1 VNTLATRFRHS
12 RGEDFSI
19 DMKRSAALLAAC
31 VVAVLAMAAHGSAA
45 VSVGHSGWKWGNPLP
60 QGNTIRA
67 LDFNSGT
74 GYAAGDFGTLLK
86 TTDAGETWTGI
97 PTGITS
103 TLSRVDEITPQ
114 SVVIGGG
121 CSARRSD
128 DGGTT
133 FHRLPFTPSELSCKQ
148 GIQSLSFP
156 SSDAGFLLL
165 HDGTL
170 LSTSDGGSSFSRRT
184 AIPNSAAK
192 GGGETPTDIF
202 FTSPTNGVAVS
213 RANGGPG
220 GIYHTID
227 GGNTWTQVPGAAGTF
242 RSVWFADSNTGY
254 AVGDGS
260 LLYATVDG
268 GADWS
273 ARPLAGAAPANF
285 TSIRCAGVICLLA
298 TDTGSH
304 LVRTTDAGF
313 TASDVS
319 PSNQAIFA
327 AAFASPSQA
336 VAAGQ
341 AGATVVS
348 SDAGVTFS
356 PIPASG
362 GRIGGPFIRLRAAS
376 ASEAFATGQSG
387 TLARTTDGGETWI
400 DLGVPTTGSVIDVSF
415 PTAGTGYALDS
426 VGTVLKSVNGGSSWS
441 LLNTG
446 TQAEP
451 ASILAL
457 DVRRVLLIGPR
468 GVRRSTD
475 GGDTFSAAN
484 GAAGRASL
492 QKADV
497 ARGAVFA
504 YGPHAL
510 FVSTN
515 AGGSWKALK
524 RPTRK
529 ALRTVDFISGKRGF
543 ALDAQGK
550 VWSTANRGRHWTQ
563 LIATGTLSS
572 YDLAFTAAN
581 RGYLAVNSFGI
592 QRGGFLLKTSD
603 GGQTWHPQL
612 VSSHPL
618 ARNGIATT
626 AGQTDFAMDNAGDLF
641 STTSGGD
648 QGVASALRLKTAS
661 RLVRRGRTIH
671 VNGKLTPAAGG
682 EQVVVSARASRHGWV
697 HKVVQVASNGTFT
710 TVWRVSRF
718 TIFVAQWAGDA
729 DHMGAGSR
737 VLQVSVR

>member
-1 VNTLATRFRHS
+1 MN
-12 RGEDFSI
+12 
-19 DMKRSAALLAAC
+19 MKRSAVAALATGLVAAL
-31 VVAVLAMAAHGSAA
+31 VIAAQGSAA

-67 LDFNSGT
+67 LDFNGGT

-86 TTDAGETWTGI
+86 TTDAGVSWTGV

-103 TLSRVDEITPQ
+103 ALSRIDVISPS

-128 DGGTT
+128 DAGAT
-133 FHRLPFTPSELSCKQ
+133 FHRLPFTPSELRCKE
-148 GIQSLSFP
+148 GIQSMSFP
-156 SSDAGFLLL
+156 TSDVGFLLL

-170 LSTSDGGSSFSRRT
+170 LGTSDGGASFSRKT
-184 AIPNSAAK
+184 AIPGSAAK
-192 GGGETPTDIF
+192 GGGETPSDIF

-213 RANGGPG
+213 RTGLGPG
-220 GIYHTID
+220 AIYHTID
-227 GGNTWTQVPGAAGTF
+227 GGNTWTQAPGAAGTF

-254 AVGDGS
+254 AVGDGG
-260 LLYATVDG
+260 LLFTTVDG
-268 GADWS
+268 GANWS
-273 ARPLAGAAPANF
+273 QRPLTGAAPANF

-313 TASDVS
+313 TATDVS

-348 SDAGVTFS
+348 GDAGVTFT
-356 PIPASG
+356 PIPGSG
-362 GRIGGPFIRLRAAS
+362 GRIAGPFLRMRAAS
-376 ASEAFATGQSG
+376 ASEAFATGTGG
-387 TLARTTDGGETWI
+387 TLARTTDGGESWS
-400 DLGVPTTGSVIDVSF
+400 DLGVPTTGNVIDVSF
-415 PTAGTGYALDS
+415 PSTGTGYALDS
-426 VGTVLKSVNGGSSWS
+426 VGTVFKSANGGSSWA

-446 TQAEP
+446 TQAQP
-451 ASILAL
+451 ASVLAL
-457 DVRRVLLIGPR
+457 DANRVLLIGPR
-468 GVRRSTD
+468 GVRRSAD
-475 GGDTFSAAN
+475 GGNTF
-484 GAAGRASL
+484 GAAGGAIKRAPL
-492 QKADV
+492 QRGDV

-504 YGPHAL
+504 YGAHAL
-510 FVSTN
+510 YVSTN
-515 AGGSWKALK
+515 GGSSWKAVK

-529 ALRTVDFISGKRGF
+529 TLRTVDFITGKRGF

-563 LIATGTLSS
+563 LIATGTLSG

-581 RGYLAVNSFGI
+581 RGYLAINSFGI

-603 GGQTWHPQL
+603 AGRTWHPQL

-618 ARNGIATT
+618 ARYGIATSSGT
-626 AGQTDFAMDNAGDLF
+626 TDFAMDNSGGLF
-641 STTSGGD
+641 STTTGGD
-648 QGVASALRLKTAS
+648 QGAASSLKLRTAS
-661 RLVRRGRTIH
+661 RHVKRGRTIH
-671 VNGKLTPAAGG
+671 VNGQLNPAAGG

-710 TVWRVSRF
+710 TVWKLSRF

-729 DHMGAGSR
+729 DHEGAGSK
-737 VLQVSVR
+737 VLQVKVR